1 MGISVV
7 IHTYNAEKHL
17 EKCLMSVQSCEEII
31 ICDMYSTDRTIE
43 IASKYGA
50 KVIYHKNVG
59 FADPARNYALKH
71 ASQSWILVLDSD
83 EEAPPELLEHLRKL
97 MNDLPPHVSAVF
109 IPRKN
114 LHLGE
119 VLWLSYP
126 NPILRFFRN
135 GSVSFSEKVHCSP
148 TILRGGD
155 WHIDPKRTELAIIHY
170 NHETIKSW
178 IDRMNTY
185 TSLELEKYEERN
197 VKFSP
202 ALLFFRPIGEFIKRY
217 ILKGGIKQGW
227 YGFMF
232 SALLGIYKFIAIMKL
247 WEKEFKEKQA
257 KKSAA

>member
-1 MGISVV
+1 
-7 IHTYNAEKHL
+7 
-17 EKCLMSVQSCEEII
+17 
-31 ICDMYSTDRTIE
+31 MYSTDRTIE
-43 IASKYGA
+43 IAHKYGA

-59 FADPARNYALKH
+59 FADPARDYALKH

-202 ALLFFRPIGEFIKRY
+202 ALLFFRPIGEFLKRY
-217 ILKGGIKQGW
+217 FLKGGIKQGW

-232 SALLGIYKFIAIMKL
+232 SALLGIYKFIAIVKL